1 MFGSLIRLAE
11 ALGSVPVVPTVLIV
25 AIAVL
30 LVYSIL
36 TWRQLRLIEARA
48 REDRAMAEARARE
61 DRERNERDHDRLFV
75 AVSSLQATVASLQAT
90 VSDLKA
96 DVRVLLERTG
106 GPAPKS
112 SSPPESDQND

>member
-75 AVSSLQATVASLQAT
+75 AVSSLQATV
-90 VSDLKA
+90 SDLKA